1 MALLPCF
8 YTTLQAQVPA
18 RPAEERLVYDF
29 SGIFSAGEILQL
41 ETELAA
47 FDNATSNQVCVVAVA
62 DLQGEDINMEAN
74 RILSQWGVGSAK
86 NNNGVVILLEH
97 QPGTAGG
104 RVAISVGYGLE
115 GVLTDALSKRII
127 TQEMIPEFKEGNY
140 FEGIWAGVAAVMAAA
155 EEEYEI
161 AEDDGV
167 EIPAIAIVFMAIVI
181 TLLFFALIIV
191 IANNRKGPTHL
202 GGSNS
207 KGPSMLELMIL
218 ANLLGGKNRNSGSAQ
233 VLRVEGSAPEEV
245 SVEEAL
251 AGAALADLAEALAG
265 AGVLPEAGKW
275 LKAATIFFT
284 RGWRIISFESKRTKA
299 IPLIFCSKSIHLARP
314 LSLFLTR
321 SIWLV
326 SPVIIN
332 LASFPIRVKNIFN

>member
-1 MALLPCF
+1 MKKAIRLFFYIALLPCF

-191 IANNRKGPTHL
+191 MANNRKGPTHL
-202 GGSNS
+202 GGGNS

-218 ANLLGGKNRNSGSAQ
+218 ANLLGGKNRNSGS
-233 VLRVEGSAPEEV
+233 RSGTTGGGFGSGG
-245 SVEEAL
+245 SFGGGSFGRGGFGGFGGGL
-251 AGAALADLAEALAG
+251 GGGGGASG
-265 AGVLPEAGKW
+265 SW
-275 LKAATIFFT
+275 
-284 RGWRIISFESKRTKA
+284 
-299 IPLIFCSKSIHLARP
+299 
-314 LSLFLTR
+314 
-321 SIWLV
+321 
-326 SPVIIN
+326 
-332 LASFPIRVKNIFN
+332 

>member
-1 MALLPCF
+1 MKKAIRLFFYMALLPCF

-140 FEGIWAGVAAVMAAA
+140 FEGIWA
-155 EEEYEI
+155 
-161 AEDDGV
+161 ED
-167 EIPAIAIVFMAIVI
+167 
-181 TLLFFALIIV
+181 LIHI
-191 IANNRKGPTHL
+191 
-202 GGSNS
+202 NS
-207 KGPSMLELMIL
+207 R
-218 ANLLGGKNRNSGSAQ
+218 GK
-233 VLRVEGSAPEEV
+233 
-245 SVEEAL
+245 
-251 AGAALADLAEALAG
+251 
-265 AGVLPEAGKW
+265 
-275 LKAATIFFT
+275 
-284 RGWRIISFESKRTKA
+284 
-299 IPLIFCSKSIHLARP
+299 
-314 LSLFLTR
+314 
-321 SIWLV
+321 
-326 SPVIIN
+326 
-332 LASFPIRVKNIFN
+332 